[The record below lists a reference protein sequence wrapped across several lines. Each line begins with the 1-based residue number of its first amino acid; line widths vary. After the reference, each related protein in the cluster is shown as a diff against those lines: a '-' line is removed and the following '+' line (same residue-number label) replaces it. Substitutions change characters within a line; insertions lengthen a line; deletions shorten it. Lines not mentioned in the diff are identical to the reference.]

1 MKEPSGALNDEKN
14 VKNVEQNIAENVA
27 NPTDKFDLF
36 AWANHLSRIKND
48 LDAEFFVVNKKY
60 TVYNLPISPEL
71 KPQIAPVFVLEI
83 LNEIEKGAGLGLEIR
98 EYEKSEEEPGV
109 LLATTRARVANAAHV
124 LDQIENQR
132 REIETFNEYD
142 HEFKTIKMIV
152 ARFSHK
158 DFSPFYVAKQ
168 INGAGSLNER
178 SAWEI
183 GASGKLEEFKAAA
196 AFKIPT
202 DNQVLIVNGA
212 ADFAKNST
220 NSAGNSAAEQKSS
233 SDSAEK
239 NRENTDYIFAFA
251 PKKFSAMFGYNYKQQ
266 AIADKKVAQILERYQ
281 LNFPE
286 GQDLN
291 TLVANRPKTVAKLQN
306 LELGTKS
313 QEDLTNYSEE
323 MALDL
328 MTADDGAIIIMDG
341 HDVDTF
347 VGLLNDDYMTSDLT
361 GLKYEIKAKKLL
373 GGED

>member
-1 MKEPSGALNDEKN
+1 MEEQTKKADES
-14 VKNVEQNIAENVA
+14 
-27 NPTDKFDLF
+27 FDIF
-36 AWANHLSRIKND
+36 AWANQLSRIKND

-60 TVYNLPISPEL
+60 TVYQLPIAAEL

-83 LNEIEKGAGLGLEIR
+83 LNEVEKGAGLGLEIR

-109 LLATTRARVANAAHV
+109 LLYSTRKRVSNAGNI
-124 LDQIENQR
+124 LDQIENSR
-132 REIETFNEYD
+132 NSIETFNEYD

-152 ARFSHK
+152 AKFSHK
-158 DFSPFYVAKQ
+158 DIKPFYVAKQ
-168 INGAGSLNER
+168 VNGAGSLNER

-183 GASGKLEEFKAAA
+183 GSSGKLEEFKATA

-202 DNQVLIVNGA
+202 DNQVLI
-212 ADFAKNST
+212 AD
-220 NSAGNSAAEQKSS
+220 
-233 SDSAEK
+233 D
-239 NRENTDYIFAFA
+239 RIFAFA
-251 PKKFSAMFGYNYKQQ
+251 PKKFSAMFGYSYKQQ
-266 AIADKKVAQILERYQ
+266 AIADKKIEQILAKYQ

-291 TLVANRPKTVAKLQN
+291 TLVAGRAKTIAKLQN
-306 LELGTKS
+306 LEVSAKT

-373 GGED
+373 GGDNE